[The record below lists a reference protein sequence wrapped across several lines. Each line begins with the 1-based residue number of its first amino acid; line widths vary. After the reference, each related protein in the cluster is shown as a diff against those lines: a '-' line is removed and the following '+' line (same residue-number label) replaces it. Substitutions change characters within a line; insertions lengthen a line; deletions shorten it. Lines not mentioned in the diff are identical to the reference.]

1 MKDALG
7 VKVNDVVLGLVSGAL
22 RAHMERHGDAPEQG
36 SLAAQVPVSTRL
48 ADDTDQTNKVA
59 TMGATLATD
68 IDDPVERMR
77 AIHASTQS
85 AKELTE
91 AIRARKIQSVGEV
104 APPLLLNLA
113 SRAAWATNIT
123 DRVPR
128 VANVVVSNVPGPP
141 FPIYACGAKVSGIY
155 AASVL
160 LAFAGL
166 NITLFSYMDRRRLR
180 AHLRPRPPR
189 GPVGDRRRHQG
200 RARRADG
207 RRRPR
212 QADAG
217 ARPVRPLTLAMHDE
231 PLDPRPRSRLTPRVR
246 RDVLVD
252 AAAYRLVTSRA
263 SRPDPAR
270 LERIDGEVSE
280 ALELFEQ
287 RGWVQ
292 APETYHQDPPLAER
306 RPHAAGPLGQPP
318 VHEHVLARRLRAAA
332 RRSPAPSGSS
342 ATG

>member
-1 MKDALG
+1 MAMGVAGPCFNGIVGPHRQSSFASVSLDDVRAVKDALG

-22 RAHMERHGDAPEQG
+22 RAHMERHGDAPESG

-48 ADDTDQTNKVA
+48 ADDNDQTNKVA

-68 IDDPVERMR
+68 IDDPIERMQ

-166 NITLFSYMDRRRLR
+166 NITLFSYMDRLDFG
-180 AHLRPRPPR
+180 LTSDPDLLEDPWEI
-189 GPVGDRRRHQG
+189 
-200 RARRADG
+200 ADG
-207 RRRPR
+207 IK
-212 QADAG
+212 DA
-217 ARPVRPLTLAMHDE
+217 LAELM
-231 PLDPRPRSRLTPRVR
+231 
-246 RDVLVD
+246 D
-252 AAAYRLVTSRA
+252 AA
-263 SRPDPAR
+263 
-270 LERIDGEVSE
+270 G
-280 ALELFEQ
+280 
-287 RGWVQ
+287 
-292 APETYHQDPPLAER
+292 
-306 RPHAAGPLGQPP
+306 LGKPTP
-318 VHEHVLARRLRAAA
+318 VHDPFDR
-332 RRSPAPSGSS
+332 
-342 ATG
+342 

>member
-1 MKDALG
+1 
-7 VKVNDVVLGLVSGAL
+7 
-22 RAHMERHGDAPEQG
+22 
-36 SLAAQVPVSTRL
+36 
-48 ADDTDQTNKVA
+48 
-59 TMGATLATD
+59 MGATLATD
-68 IDDPVERMR
+68 IDDPIERMR

-141 FPIYACGAKVSGIY
+141 FPIYSCGAQVSGIY

-180 AHLRPRPPR
+180 AHLRPRPAR
-189 GPVGDRRRHQG
+189 GPVGDRRRDQG

-207 RRRPR
+207 RPRPG

-217 ARPVRPLTLAMHDE
+217 ARPVRPLNRSTRARRT

-263 SRPDPAR
+263 ARPDPALLR
-270 LERIDGEVSE
+270 ADRR
-280 ALELFEQ
+280 
-287 RGWVQ
+287 RGVRGPR
-292 APETYHQDPPLAER
+292 AVR
-306 RPHAAGPLGQPP
+306 AAGLAAGAGDLPPGSAAADRRAHRARALGQPA
-318 VHEHVLARRLRAAA
+318 VHE
-332 RRSPAPSGSS
+332 PCPGS
-342 ATG
+342 TGTSRGPEEPGAERFLGYR